1 MITWDKSGCCQH
13 SAVDVSQEHFIFFKQ
28 FIPRLDQTPDVQD
41 RKFHRHAWLAYKSIV
56 AYNSFKYMKHFL
68 QNCEMLVIILPTT
81 DYEDRMYAP
90 RLTED
95 MKRLLQMMR
104 LKTISSDRVCRWWPI
119 RCKHCPMRSRA
130 SQAKDVKYEDVK
142 EWHSEICNYAH
153 CLFCEPRPV
162 IIMTTR

>member
-28 FIPRLDQTPDVQD
+28 FIPRLDQTPDIQD
-41 RKFHRHAWLAYKSIV
+41 RKFTGTHDKLIKVSLL
-56 AYNSFKYMKHFL
+56 NSFKYMKHFF

-104 LKTISSDRVCRWWPI
+104 LKTISAGRVCRCWPI
-119 RCKHCPMRSRA
+119 RSRSWPMRGRA

>member
-1 MITWDKSGCCQH
+1 MLSALSSRCKPGAFHIFQAIYPQIRPDTRHSGQK
-13 SAVDVSQEHFIFFKQ
+13 I
-28 FIPRLDQTPDVQD
+28 
-41 RKFHRHAWLAYKSIV
+41 HRHAWLAYKSIQLL
-56 AYNSFKYMKHFL
+56 NSFKYMKHFL

-81 DYEDRMYAP
+81 DYEDRMYAL

-95 MKRLLQMMR
+95 MRRLLQMMR
-104 LKTISSDRVCRWWPI
+104 LKTISADRVCRWWPI

-153 CLFCEPRPV
+153 CLFCEPGPV